1 MPKYSPRLVP
11 VELLAAPSLA
21 SLGEA
26 TRRLTVALC
35 HGPPNT
41 KPRRLCTMRAL
52 ALTCRPEIARP
63 LPTGAGRPQ
72 RRLPSHPGAIHLLAA
87 GRVTRLTG
95 AASLLKTS
103 SSDRRTKQIGKTA
116 VESHSEVPHPGMR
129 LFTPPDRPLSIPASG
144 APGLPQHPAYSKGRD
159 GFPPTLMGLT
169 LHGTH
174 THATDA
180 VLEVMSPGTAVHG
193 RYHAPMS
200 TLDRLVPVRS
210 TQPPVSMWD

>member
-1 MPKYSPRLVP
+1 MPDKYSPRLVP
-11 VELLAAPSLA
+11 VELLAALSLA
-21 SLGEA
+21 SLGECRS
-26 TRRLTVALC
+26 TRRLTVTLC

-52 ALTCRPEIARP
+52 ALTCRPEIARL
-63 LPTGAGRPQ
+63 LPAGAGRPQ

-129 LFTPPDRPLSIPASG
+129 LFTPRTTPCRSLPVARPDCRNTLHTARVVM
-144 APGLPQHPAYSKGRD
+144 GLPRP
-159 GFPPTLMGLT
+159 
-169 LHGTH
+169 
-174 THATDA
+174 
-180 VLEVMSPGTAVHG
+180 
-193 RYHAPMS
+193 
-200 TLDRLVPVRS
+200 
-210 TQPPVSMWD
+210 